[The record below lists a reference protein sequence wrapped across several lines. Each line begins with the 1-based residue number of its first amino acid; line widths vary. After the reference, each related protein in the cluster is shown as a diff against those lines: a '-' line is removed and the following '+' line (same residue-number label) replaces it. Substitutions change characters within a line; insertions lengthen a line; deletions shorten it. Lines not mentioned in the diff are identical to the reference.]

1 MSKPQLNQKI
11 RTAIKQ
17 AGYSQKEV
25 ASLLDVTPSAVSEW
39 VTGKSAP
46 RYGMLMRLA
55 DVLNLP
61 PKWFLSDQSPE
72 AAWRNRLIVFH
83 EESRH
88 TGFQQEVKIYDQNQF
103 TEKQRFPVF
112 LVQTPEFDLAKE
124 SDQLQYLHFLNSIR
138 QIMESEDI
146 TSREA
151 TFTAVG
157 MNIMVYPLNQ
167 VGWERLSKD
176 LKEENKLEDI
186 KQKF

>member
-1 MSKPQLNQKI
+1 MKETQLNEKI
-11 RTAIKQ
+11 RNAIKQ
-17 AGYSQKEV
+17 AGYKQKEV
-25 ASLLDVTPSAVSEW
+25 ASMLKVTQAAVSEW
-39 VTGKSAP
+39 VTGRSAP
-46 RYGMLMRLA
+46 RHGMLVRLA
-55 DVLNLP
+55 EVLKLP
-61 PKWFLSDQSPE
+61 PEWFLSDQRPE
-72 AAWRNRLIVFH
+72 AAWRKRLIAYH
-83 EESRH
+83 EESKH
-88 TGFQQEVKIYDQNQF
+88 SKFTQEVKIYDQNQF
-103 TEKQRFPVF
+103 IEKQRFPVF

-186 KQKF
+186 QQKF